1 MAIIYTY
8 PQASPSSADQLIGTQ
23 IDPDTEENKTVQ
35 FTVGSVAGLATN
47 NYLETTVTLT
57 NAEWLALNATP
68 KTLIA
73 SPGVNKAIKI
83 LDASVFFDYAA
94 SNFTWTTNINLQIN
108 SVTFGTIPNSLS
120 ALAADT
126 IWNVATPIANTA
138 SDFGGI
144 ITTNTALVTAGGG
157 TTAGGG
163 QVQIKIR
170 YQILD
175 ISTTSSF

>member
-1 MAIIYTY
+1 MAQIITY
-8 PQASPSSADQLIGTQ
+8 PTGTATSADFLLGIQTTTTGAQANPT
-23 IDPDTEENKTVQ
+23 KK
-35 FTVGSVAGLATN
+35 FTMSDVVSAGSGA
-47 NYLETTVTLT
+47 TTVTIDIS

-73 SPGVNKAIKI
+73 APGAGKAIKI
-83 LDASVFFDYAA
+83 LDASVFFDYAS

-108 SVTFGTIPNSLS
+108 SVTFGTIPSSLS

-126 IWNVATPIANTA
+126 IFNIATPLANTP

-163 QVQIKIR
+163 ALKVKIR
-170 YQILD
+170 YEILD
-175 ISTTSSF
+175 TANF